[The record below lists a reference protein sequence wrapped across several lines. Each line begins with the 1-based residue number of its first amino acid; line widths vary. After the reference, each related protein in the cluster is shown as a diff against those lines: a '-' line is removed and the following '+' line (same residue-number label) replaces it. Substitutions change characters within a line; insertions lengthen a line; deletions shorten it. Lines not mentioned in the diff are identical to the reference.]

1 MDTQPTP
8 TTNIVKKPLK
18 KPTFLKKNWGWII
31 VVVVLITLIVVG
43 SQTKWFGLQGSPG
56 DNIVLPPLS
65 SGETRAPTAAPTN
78 APTAAP
84 TNAPTAAPTNAPT
97 AAPTNAPT
105 AAPTNAST
113 AAPTNAPTAAPTNAP
128 TAAPTNAPTAAPTFA
143 PCVNKIGPLCEI
155 FNSDCADPN
164 ITGLKDLIT
173 NEMFTLVGAFL
184 DPSDPLNYIEWVGY
198 PGGVSEIVAPMS
210 GVYFKYDIPDSVLAE
225 FFALAQNSPGYS
237 KFDLVHV
244 MTDDETVKLVTF
256 VGDWN
261 TTYTIDLN
269 NPIRNIVYKFQ
280 ENLAYTDLIP
290 VECVEPPTAAPT
302 VAPTAAP
309 TPSPQIPLCNNNL
322 LTFTDIGTEKV
333 RKTVN
338 WETIGYLGV
347 DMIIVPTAAINTMTE
362 TKTIMYVE
370 AEEEGGFDDD
380 WKLTMNVDKTL
391 GFRDSDFGPAV
402 SQYGIGTFEEGGVYQ
417 VVIHIGERGDCFIYV
432 KQFDNLVDRN
442 VISTYMRTIGDDCMS
457 DDDYYYGMDSFFH
470 YMELGDIGGVVD
482 IIEVNICGATAN

>member
-65 SGETRAPTAAPTN
+65 SGETR
-78 APTAAP
+78 
-84 TNAPTAAPTNAPT
+84 
-97 AAPTNAPT
+97 
-105 AAPTNAST
+105 
-113 AAPTNAPTAAPTNAP
+113 APTAAPTNAP

-210 GVYFKYDIPDSVLAE
+210 GVYFKYDIPHSVLAE

-302 VAPTAAP
+302 AAP
-309 TPSPQIPLCNNNL
+309 S
-322 LTFTDIGTEKV
+322 
-333 RKTVN
+333 
-338 WETIGYLGV
+338 
-347 DMIIVPTAAINTMTE
+347 
-362 TKTIMYVE
+362 
-370 AEEEGGFDDD
+370 
-380 WKLTMNVDKTL
+380 
-391 GFRDSDFGPAV
+391 AV
-402 SQYGIGTFEEGGVYQ
+402 
-417 VVIHIGERGDCFIYV
+417 
-432 KQFDNLVDRN
+432 L
-442 VISTYMRTIGDDCMS
+442 
-457 DDDYYYGMDSFFH
+457 
-470 YMELGDIGGVVD
+470 
-482 IIEVNICGATAN
+482 